1 MKHKRSNYL
10 DYNINRMQKFRP
22 RYLDYGV
29 KGMKKGKHVMAREPE
44 YVKRLKEGGG
54 NSEPSAAPNANNRE
68 KLKNAAKIAAGVAG
82 AAGLVGGAYLAHKYG
97 LDKKLGNMSKGA
109 ASKAGDFA
117 LRGAGKVGANYLIA
131 KHAAKGAARNL
142 GRSVKGAAGN
152 LGRSVK
158 GAASKAGD
166 FALRGAGKVG
176 ANYLIAKHAA
186 KGAARNLGRSVK
198 GMAERLGNAARS
210 KRPGK
215 TYGGALLTK
224 PKSIRFS
231 ERLQEENRSAMR
243 NHIARRGNSINATK
257 GSKKSPKGTGWD
269 VLRNRNTLKRA
280 LNNPNHVWDI

>member
-142 GRSVKGAAGN
+142 GRSVKG
-152 LGRSVK
+152 
-158 GAASKAGD
+158 
-166 FALRGAGKVG
+166 
-176 ANYLIAKHAA
+176 
-186 KGAARNLGRSVK
+186 
-198 GMAERLGNAARS
+198 MAERLGNAARS